1 MATPTK
7 TRHSCG
13 FERHLHPGR
22 YGATPMRN
30 PVLMRHKRLKLFYKA
45 TYGGALIRV
54 ELDP

>member
-1 MATPTK
+1 
-7 TRHSCG
+7 
-13 FERHLHPGR
+13 
-22 YGATPMRN
+22 MRN